1 MSTRKS
7 SIFYGTLIGLS
18 SLVVGMV
25 LASRLE
31 LTPASFA
38 RTAPLTM
45 PAVNSAP
52 LTGALDAS
60 TFRTIAHE
68 ESPAVVSII
77 VSGKQTAP
85 EVNDFFGF
93 QLPFGSGQN
102 GPNGQNRR
110 GGRGGGTPTEQPF
123 RGAGSGFI
131 IDGKA
136 GYILTNNHV
145 VENAD
150 EITVML
156 SNAKY
161 EDEEG
166 LQAKV
171 VGRDRLTDSAL
182 IQLTETPKTPLPEV
196 KFGDSHQIAPGD
208 WVMAIGNPFQL
219 SSTVTVGVVSA
230 VGRVSQE
237 LNPMTGRDLEYI
249 QTDAAINKGNS
260 GGPLMNIRG
269 EVIGM
274 NTAIYSQGGIEGN
287 IGIGFAVPIDT
298 VREVLPQLRSGHVV
312 RGRIGVRLRGT
323 PLTTTEA
330 KDFGLPST
338 AGALVQI
345 VDPDGPAKTA
355 GIRPGDVVVEYNGK
369 PVKTNPELV
378 SAVSATAPGT
388 STPIKVIRAG
398 KPVSLTVKVEEL
410 PVDTEQ
416 PLARATERPRPEPAQ
431 PTDTG
436 FGMTVEPLT
445 GGSAR
450 QAGVPAG
457 KGGAIVSDVS
467 PLSAA
472 FRGGMAPGD
481 VILSVNDKDV
491 TSVSEVTKALETVQ
505 AGHTARV
512 LVWRPQDH
520 SEQYLTLRKR

>member
-1 MSTRKS
+1 
-7 SIFYGTLIGLS
+7 
-18 SLVVGMV
+18 LVVGMV

-38 RTAPLTM
+38 RTAPLAM

-60 TFRTIAHE
+60 TFRTIAKE

-85 EVNDFFGF
+85 DVSEFFGF
-93 QLPFGSGQN
+93 QLPFGN

-110 GGRGGGTPTEQPF
+110 NGRGGGTPMQQPF

-156 SNAKY
+156 SDAKY
-161 EDEEG
+161 EDEDG

-171 VGRDRLTDSAL
+171 IGRDRLTDSAL
-182 IQLTETPKTPLPEV
+182 IQLTEAPKQPLPEV

-208 WVMAIGNPFQL
+208 WVVAIGNPFQF
-219 SSTVTVGVVSA
+219 SNTVTVGVVSA

-237 LNPMTGRDLEYI
+237 LNPITGRDLEYI

-269 EVIGM
+269 EVIGV
-274 NTAIYSQGGIEGN
+274 NTAIISPGGEGN

-323 PLTTTEA
+323 PLTAVEA

-338 AGALVQI
+338 GGALVS
-345 VDPDGPAKTA
+345 VVESDGPAKAA

-369 PVKTNPELV
+369 PVKTNQELV

-416 PLARATERPRPEPAQ
+416 PLTRATERARPEPAPAQ
-431 PTDTG
+431 PTETG
-436 FGMTVEPLT
+436 FGMTVEPIT
-445 GGSAR
+445 GGIAR

-457 KGGAIVSDVS
+457 KGGAIVSDVT

-472 FRGGMAPGD
+472 NRGGVAPGD

-491 TSVSEVTKALETVQ
+491 TSVTEVTKALDAVQ
-505 AGHTARV
+505 AGHTARL
-512 LVWRPQDH
+512 LVWRAQER

>member
-38 RTAPLTM
+38 RTAPLSV

-52 LTGALDAS
+52 LTGMLDAS
-60 TFRTIAHE
+60 TFRTIAHDQ
-68 ESPAVVSII
+68 SPAVVSII
-77 VSGKQTAP
+77 VSGKQAAP
-85 EVNDFFGF
+85 DMSEFFGF
-93 QLPFGSGQN
+93 QLPFGN
-102 GPNGQNRR
+102 GNGNGNGSPNRR
-110 GGRGGGTPTEQPF
+110 GGRGGGSPMQQF

-161 EDEEG
+161 EDEDG
-166 LQAKV
+166 LSAKV

-182 IQLTETPKTPLPEV
+182 IQLTEAPKAPLPEV
-196 KFGDSHQIAPGD
+196 KFGDSHQIQPGD

-230 VGRVSQE
+230 VGRVNPE
-237 LNPMTGRDLEYI
+237 LNPFPGRDLEYI

-269 EVIGM
+269 EVVGM
-274 NTAIYSQGGIEGN
+274 NTAIISPGGEGN

-298 VREVLPQLRSGHVV
+298 VREVLPQLRSGHVT
-312 RGRIGVRLRGT
+312 RGRIGVSLRGT
-323 PLTTTEA
+323 PLTAAEA
-330 KDFGLPST
+330 RDFGLPS
-338 AGALVQI
+338 ASGALVRS
-345 VDPDGPAKTA
+345 VEPDGPSKAA
-355 GIRPGDVVVEYNGK
+355 GIQPGDVIVEYNGK
-369 PVKTNPELV
+369 PVKNNQELIL
-378 SAVSATAPGT
+378 AVSATAPGT
-388 STPIKVIRAG
+388 STPIKVFRAG

-410 PVDTEQ
+410 PVEDEQ
-416 PLARATERPRPEPAQ
+416 PVTRATERARPERAR
-431 PTDTG
+431 PTETG
-436 FGMTVEPLT
+436 FGMTIEPLT
-445 GGSAR
+445 GGVAR
-450 QAGVPAG
+450 QAGAPAG
-457 KGGAIVSDVS
+457 KGGAIVSDVT
-467 PLSAA
+467 PLGAAARDGVSA
-472 FRGGMAPGD
+472 GD
-481 VILSVNDKDV
+481 VILSVNDKPV
-491 TSVSEVTKALETVQ
+491 TSVEEVTKALDAVQ

-512 LVWRPQDH
+512 LVWHPQDR
-520 SEQYLTLRKR
+520 SEEYLTLHKR

>member
-1 MSTRKS
+1 
-7 SIFYGTLIGLS
+7 
-18 SLVVGMV
+18 LVVGMV

-38 RTAPLTM
+38 RTAPLSV
-45 PAVNSAP
+45 PAVNRAP
-52 LTGALDAS
+52 LTGTIDAS

-68 ESPAVVSII
+68 QSPAVVSII

-85 EVNDFFGF
+85 DVNEFFGF
-93 QLPFGSGQN
+93 QLPFGN
-102 GPNGQNRR
+102 GTRR
-110 GGRGGGTPTEQPF
+110 GGRGGGAPTEQPF

-156 SNAKY
+156 SSAKY

-166 LQAKV
+166 LKAKV
-171 VGRDRLTDSAL
+171 VGRDKLTDSAL
-182 IQLTETPKTPLPEV
+182 IQLTETPAHALPEV
-196 KFGDSHQIAPGD
+196 KFGDSHQIEPGD
-208 WVMAIGNPFQL
+208 WVMAIGNPFQF
-219 SSTVTVGVVSA
+219 SNTVTVGVVSA
-230 VGRVSQE
+230 VGRVSPE

-269 EVIGM
+269 EVVGM
-274 NTAIYSQGGIEGN
+274 NTAIISPGGEGN

-298 VREVLPQLRSGHVV
+298 VRDVLPQLRSGHVV
-312 RGRIGVRLRGT
+312 RGRIGVYLRPT
-323 PLTTTEA
+323 PLTASEA
-330 KDFGLPST
+330 KDFGLSSNV
-338 AGALVQI
+338 GVLVSR
-345 VDPDGPAKTA
+345 VPEGPAKTA
-355 GIRPGDVVVEYNGK
+355 GIQPGDVIVEYNGK
-369 PVKTNPELV
+369 PVKSSQDLV

-388 STPIKVIRAG
+388 SVPIKVMRAG
-398 KPVSLTVKVEEL
+398 KPVSLSVKIEEL
-410 PVDTEQ
+410 NVDTEQ
-416 PLARATERPRPEPAQ
+416 PVVRTSGRARPEPAQ
-431 PTDTG
+431 PTETG
-436 FGMTVEPLT
+436 FGMTVEPIT
-445 GGSAR
+445 GSVAR

-467 PLSAA
+467 PLGAA
-472 FRGGMAPGD
+472 ARGGVVPGD

-491 TSVSEVTKALETVQ
+491 TSVSDVTKTLESVQ

-512 LVWRPQDH
+512 LVWRPQDR
-520 SEQYLTLRKR
+520 SEDYLTLRKR